1 MSMLVIHNGLLVGV
15 GTECAPGWLRVVEG
29 KIAVIGRGAPP
40 TDGTRVDAGGRFI
53 FPGFIDVHVHGTHGV
68 AVMDG
73 QEASLRTMARAFAA
87 HGVTSFLPTTW
98 TASRADTQR
107 ALETVARCVGPQADG
122 ATILGAHLE
131 GPYLNPERCGAQQL
145 ALIRRAGRDEATAW
159 LALDVIRLAALA
171 PEFPENQWFLD
182 ECVRRG
188 VAVSAAHTSARFA
201 QIEALVPR
209 GLRQVTHMYNAM
221 SPLNHREPGVVGAAL
236 VLPEIRCELIADN
249 IHVHP
254 AAMAVLYRAKGRG
267 GIILISDAVEAAGLP
282 PGKHSVDGREVVVAD
297 GAVRLPDGTLAGS
310 ILTMDRA
317 LRNFARATGQ
327 RLEDLWETTSFNA
340 AKAIGVDQRK
350 GRIAEGYDGDLTILD
365 CEGAVWQTI
374 AGGRVIYA
382 RAGA

>member
-1 MSMLVIHNGLLVGV
+1 MSTVVIHNGLLVGV
-15 GTECAPGWLRVVEG
+15 GAECAPGWLKLVEG
-29 KIAVIGRGAPP
+29 KIAAIGRGAPP
-40 TDGTRVDAGGRFI
+40 TDGAQIDAGGRFI
-53 FPGFIDVHVHGTHGV
+53 FPGFIDLHVHGTHGV

-73 QEASLRTMARAFAA
+73 KEESLRTMARAFAA

-145 ALIRRAGRDEATAW
+145 GHIRRADREEATAW
-159 LALDVIRLAALA
+159 LDLDVIRLAALA
-171 PEFPENQWFLD
+171 PEFPENQWFME
-182 ECVRRG
+182 ECLRRG
-188 VAVSAAHTSARFA
+188 VAASAAHTSARFA
-201 QIEALVPR
+201 EIEALVRR

-221 SPLNHREPGVVGAAL
+221 SPLHHREPGVVGAAL
-236 VLPEIRCELIADN
+236 LFPELRCELIADN

-254 AAMAVLYRAKGRG
+254 GAMAVLYRAKGRG

-282 PGKHSVDGREVVVAD
+282 AGKHSVDGREVVVAD
-297 GAVRLPDGTLAGS
+297 GAVRLSDGTLAGS

-317 LRNFARATGQ
+317 LRNLARATG
-327 RLEDLWETTSFNA
+327 EPIENLWETTSLNA
-340 AKAIGVDQRK
+340 AKAIGIDHRK
-350 GRIAEGYDGDLTILD
+350 GRLAEGLDGDLAIID
-365 CEGAVWQTI
+365 RVGEVWQTI

-382 RAGA
+382 R